1 MQREEAIVF
10 RLKFKKYLD
19 AVEFL
24 RRVAEA
30 AERLNHHPDVELR
43 YVNLA
48 LRLTTHDAGN
58 KVTDKDLRLAEE
70 IQKSGGVQRRASSVA
85 PAPQPRASV
94 QRRGQITLSHQQGT
108 SLRLSTPPQPT
119 SGDSSSGP
127 DALFKPPQITALV
140 TCSSSPYLSKSSSSL

>member
-58 KVTDKDLRLAEE
+58 KVTEKDLRLAGETQKAVEE
-70 IQKSGGVQRRASSVA
+70 FREMLAQ
-85 PAPQPRASV
+85 
-94 QRRGQITLSHQQGT
+94 
-108 SLRLSTPPQPT
+108 
-119 SGDSSSGP
+119 
-127 DALFKPPQITALV
+127 
-140 TCSSSPYLSKSSSSL
+140 

>member
-70 IQKSGGVQRRASSVA
+70 IQKIVEEFRD
-85 PAPQPRASV
+85 
-94 QRRGQITLSHQQGT
+94 
-108 SLRLSTPPQPT
+108 RLAQ
-119 SGDSSSGP
+119 
-127 DALFKPPQITALV
+127 
-140 TCSSSPYLSKSSSSL
+140 

>member
-58 KVTDKDLRLAEE
+58 KVTEKDLRLAEE
-70 IQKSGGVQRRASSVA
+70 IQKIVEEFRD
-85 PAPQPRASV
+85 
-94 QRRGQITLSHQQGT
+94 
-108 SLRLSTPPQPT
+108 RL
-119 SGDSSSGP
+119 
-127 DALFKPPQITALV
+127 A
-140 TCSSSPYLSKSSSSL
+140 

>member
-30 AERLNHHPDVELR
+30 AEKLNHHPDVELR

-58 KVTDKDLRLAEE
+58 KVTEKDLRLAEE
-70 IQKSGGVQRRASSVA
+70 IQKIVDEFRD
-85 PAPQPRASV
+85 
-94 QRRGQITLSHQQGT
+94 
-108 SLRLSTPPQPT
+108 RLAQ
-119 SGDSSSGP
+119 
-127 DALFKPPQITALV
+127 
-140 TCSSSPYLSKSSSSL
+140 

>member
-24 RRVAEA
+24 RRVAEV

-58 KVTDKDLRLAEE
+58 KVTEKDLRLAEE
-70 IQKSGGVQRRASSVA
+70 IQKIVEEFRD
-85 PAPQPRASV
+85 
-94 QRRGQITLSHQQGT
+94 
-108 SLRLSTPPQPT
+108 RLAQ
-119 SGDSSSGP
+119 
-127 DALFKPPQITALV
+127 
-140 TCSSSPYLSKSSSSL
+140 

>member
-30 AERLNHHPDVELR
+30 AERLNRHPDVELR

-58 KVTDKDLRLAEE
+58 KVTEKDLRLAEE
-70 IQKSGGVQRRASSVA
+70 IQK
-85 PAPQPRASV
+85 
-94 QRRGQITLSHQQGT
+94 
-108 SLRLSTPPQPT
+108 
-119 SGDSSSGP
+119 
-127 DALFKPPQITALV
+127 
-140 TCSSSPYLSKSSSSL
+140 

>member
-43 YVNLA
+43 YVNLT
-48 LRLTTHDAGN
+48 LRLTTHDTGN
-58 KVTDKDLRLAEE
+58 KVTEKDLRLAEE
-70 IQKSGGVQRRASSVA
+70 IQKIVEEFKD
-85 PAPQPRASV
+85 
-94 QRRGQITLSHQQGT
+94 
-108 SLRLSTPPQPT
+108 RL
-119 SGDSSSGP
+119 
-127 DALFKPPQITALV
+127 A
-140 TCSSSPYLSKSSSSL
+140 

>member
-48 LRLTTHDAGN
+48 LRLTTHDAETRSRRRPAAG
-58 KVTDKDLRLAEE
+58 RE
-70 IQKSGGVQRRASSVA
+70 IQK
-85 PAPQPRASV
+85 
-94 QRRGQITLSHQQGT
+94 
-108 SLRLSTPPQPT
+108 
-119 SGDSSSGP
+119 
-127 DALFKPPQITALV
+127 
-140 TCSSSPYLSKSSSSL
+140 

>member
-10 RLKFKKYLD
+10 RLKFKRYLD

-58 KVTDKDLRLAEE
+58 KVTEKDLRLAEE
-70 IQKSGGVQRRASSVA
+70 IQKIVEEFRD
-85 PAPQPRASV
+85 
-94 QRRGQITLSHQQGT
+94 
-108 SLRLSTPPQPT
+108 RLAQ
-119 SGDSSSGP
+119 
-127 DALFKPPQITALV
+127 
-140 TCSSSPYLSKSSSSL
+140 

>member
-30 AERLNHHPDVELR
+30 AERLDHHPDVELR

-58 KVTDKDLRLAEE
+58 KVTEKDLRLAEE
-70 IQKSGGVQRRASSVA
+70 IQKIVEEFRD
-85 PAPQPRASV
+85 
-94 QRRGQITLSHQQGT
+94 
-108 SLRLSTPPQPT
+108 RL
-119 SGDSSSGP
+119 
-127 DALFKPPQITALV
+127 AH
-140 TCSSSPYLSKSSSSL
+140 

>member
-24 RRVAEA
+24 RLVAEA

-58 KVTDKDLRLAEE
+58 KVTEKDLRLAEE
-70 IQKSGGVQRRASSVA
+70 IQKIVEEFRD
-85 PAPQPRASV
+85 
-94 QRRGQITLSHQQGT
+94 
-108 SLRLSTPPQPT
+108 RLAQ
-119 SGDSSSGP
+119 
-127 DALFKPPQITALV
+127 
-140 TCSSSPYLSKSSSSL
+140 

>member
-10 RLKFKKYLD
+10 RLKFKRYLD

-58 KVTDKDLRLAEE
+58 KVTEKDLRLAEE
-70 IQKSGGVQRRASSVA
+70 IQKIVEEFRDKLA
-85 PAPQPRASV
+85 
-94 QRRGQITLSHQQGT
+94 H
-108 SLRLSTPPQPT
+108 
-119 SGDSSSGP
+119 
-127 DALFKPPQITALV
+127 
-140 TCSSSPYLSKSSSSL
+140 

>member
-30 AERLNHHPDVELR
+30 AEKLNHHPDVELR

-58 KVTDKDLRLAEE
+58 KVTEKDLRLAEE
-70 IQKSGGVQRRASSVA
+70 IQKIVVEFRD
-85 PAPQPRASV
+85 
-94 QRRGQITLSHQQGT
+94 
-108 SLRLSTPPQPT
+108 RLAQ
-119 SGDSSSGP
+119 
-127 DALFKPPQITALV
+127 
-140 TCSSSPYLSKSSSSL
+140 

>member
-48 LRLTTHDAGN
+48 LRLTTHEAGN
-58 KVTDKDLRLAEE
+58 KVTEKDLRLAEE
-70 IQKSGGVQRRASSVA
+70 IQKIVEEFRD
-85 PAPQPRASV
+85 
-94 QRRGQITLSHQQGT
+94 
-108 SLRLSTPPQPT
+108 RLAQ
-119 SGDSSSGP
+119 
-127 DALFKPPQITALV
+127 
-140 TCSSSPYLSKSSSSL
+140 

>member
-58 KVTDKDLRLAEE
+58 KVTEKDLRLAEE
-70 IQKSGGVQRRASSVA
+70 IQKIVEEFRD
-85 PAPQPRASV
+85 
-94 QRRGQITLSHQQGT
+94 
-108 SLRLSTPPQPT
+108 RLAQ
-119 SGDSSSGP
+119 
-127 DALFKPPQITALV
+127 
-140 TCSSSPYLSKSSSSL
+140 

>member
-1 MQREEAIVF
+1 MQREAIVF
-10 RLKFKKYLD
+10 QLKFKKYLD

-58 KVTDKDLRLAEE
+58 KVTEKDLRLAEE
-70 IQKSGGVQRRASSVA
+70 IQKIVEEFRD
-85 PAPQPRASV
+85 
-94 QRRGQITLSHQQGT
+94 
-108 SLRLSTPPQPT
+108 RLAQ
-119 SGDSSSGP
+119 
-127 DALFKPPQITALV
+127 
-140 TCSSSPYLSKSSSSL
+140 

>member
-1 MQREEAIVF
+1 MQREEAIMF

-58 KVTDKDLRLAEE
+58 KVTEKDLRLAEE
-70 IQKSGGVQRRASSVA
+70 IQKIMEEFRD
-85 PAPQPRASV
+85 
-94 QRRGQITLSHQQGT
+94 
-108 SLRLSTPPQPT
+108 RLAQ
-119 SGDSSSGP
+119 
-127 DALFKPPQITALV
+127 
-140 TCSSSPYLSKSSSSL
+140 